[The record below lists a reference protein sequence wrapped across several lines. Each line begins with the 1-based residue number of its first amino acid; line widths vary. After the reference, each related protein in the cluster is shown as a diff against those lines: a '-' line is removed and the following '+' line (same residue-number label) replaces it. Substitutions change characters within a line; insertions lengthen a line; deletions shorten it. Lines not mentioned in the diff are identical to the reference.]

1 MDRYLLKDHWAQLV
15 NEFKDE
21 ERETHDQDGYATEQL
36 SLDILD
42 HLRSTRFRQWTLF
55 VQKRGEEFEQMMA
68 KMEKR
73 GHDVEA
79 TKRFLDNEDLW
90 KTTVDLATQ

>member
-1 MDRYLLKDHWAQLV
+1 MERYLLKDHWAQHV
-15 NEFKDE
+15 NEFKDS
-21 ERETHDQDGYATEQL
+21 ERTAYDLEGYAAEQIAV
-36 SLDILD
+36 DIID
-42 HLRSTRFRQWTLF
+42 HIRVTRFRQLTLF

-90 KTTVDLATQ
+90 KTTIELATQ

>member
-1 MDRYLLKDHWAQLV
+1 MERYLLKDHWAQHV
-15 NEFKDE
+15 NEFKDS
-21 ERETHDQDGYATEQL
+21 ERTAYDLEGYAAEQIAV
-36 SLDILD
+36 DILD
-42 HLRSTRFRQWTLF
+42 HIRVTRFRQWTLF

-90 KTTVDLATQ
+90 KTTIELATQ

>member
-1 MDRYLLKDHWAQLV
+1 MERYLLKDHWAQLV
-15 NEFKDE
+15 NEFKDT
-21 ERETHDQDGYATEQL
+21 EREEYQQAGYTTEQM

-42 HLRSTRFRQWTLF
+42 HARTHRFRQWTLF

-73 GHDVEA
+73 GYNPEA
-79 TKRFLDNEDLW
+79 LKRFLDNDDLW
-90 KTTVDLATQ
+90 KTTLDLATQ

>member
-1 MDRYLLKDHWAQLV
+1 MERYLLKDHWAQLV

-21 ERETHDQDGYATEQL
+21 ERTAYDLEGYASEQL
-36 SLDILD
+36 ALDILD
-42 HLRSTRFRQWTLF
+42 HLRTTRFRQWTLF
-55 VQKRGEEFEQMMA
+55 VEKRGEEFEMFVA

-79 TKRFLDNEDLW
+79 TKRFLENEDLW
-90 KTTVDLATQ
+90 KTTIELATQ

>member
-15 NEFKDE
+15 TEFKDS
-21 ERETHDQDGYATEQL
+21 ERETHMHDGYATEQL
-36 SLDILD
+36 SVDILD
-42 HLRSTRFRQWTLF
+42 HLRSTRFRQWTLL

-73 GHDVEA
+73 GHDSEA
-79 TKRFLDNEDLW
+79 IKRFLDTEELW
-90 KTTVDLATQ
+90 KVTVELATQ

>member
-15 NEFKDE
+15 TEFKDE
-21 ERETHDQDGYATEQL
+21 EREAHEQDGYATEQL

-42 HLRSTRFRQWTLF
+42 HLRATRFRQWTLF

-73 GHDVEA
+73 GHDAEA
-79 TKRFLDNEDLW
+79 IKRFLDTEELW
-90 KTTVDLATQ
+90 KTTIDLATQ